1 MDKKELIGEIV
12 DLADKVEA
20 LERENAELKKAKAKE
35 VSFEDLEKAARKRL
49 FDYIKSYSLGYSY
62 SVEKGGK
69 LLTLFEW
76 LDTLDMGIFST
87 SLCKELNNHSMKEL
101 IDYFMDDLAEVHD
114 AKLDEIEQ
122 ASKEKKEGDAD

>member
-20 LERENAELKKAKAKE
+20 LLKKAKAEE
-35 VSFEDLEKAARKRL
+35 VSFKDLENAARKRL

-62 SVEKGGK
+62 SVEKDGK

-76 LDTLDMGIFST
+76 LDTLDMGIFSAGC
-87 SLCKELNNHSMKEL
+87 CKELNNHSMNDL
-101 IDYFMDDLAEVHD
+101 IGYFMDELSEVYD

-122 ASKEKKEGDAD
+122 ASKGKKEGDAD